1 MVVRYKKR
9 LAVAR
14 EFSKLVKYC
23 DPRPRL
29 TFIYSDGSGDILPAN
44 ERSAKWKAEA
54 QIDAWVNAK
63 PCVTF
68 INARGTS
75 DILPFDIWRARTRV
89 LANRK
94 KRRAKSKAA

>member
-1 MVVRYKKR
+1 MRYKKR

-54 QIDAWVNAK
+54 QIDAWVKAR

-68 INARGTS
+68 INTRGTS

-89 LANRK
+89 LAMANRK

>member
-1 MVVRYKKR
+1 MRYTKR

-14 EFSKLVKYC
+14 EFSRLVKYC

-29 TFIYSDGSGDILPAN
+29 TFLYSDGSGDILPAD

-54 QIDAWVNAK
+54 QIDAWIKAK

-68 INARGTS
+68 INSRGTS

-89 LANRK
+89 LVNRK
-94 KRRAKSKAA
+94 KRRTRAKAA

>member
-1 MVVRYKKR
+1 MRYKKR
-9 LAVAR
+9 QAVTR
-14 EFSKLVKYC
+14 EFSRLVKYW

-29 TFIYSDGSGDILPAN
+29 TFIYSDGSGDILPPN

-54 QIDAWVNAK
+54 QMDAWVNAK

-68 INARGTS
+68 INTRGTS

-94 KRRAKSKAA
+94 KRRPKSKAA